1 VAGSDLL
8 SFLREL
14 QQECGGTIP
23 FERFMQEALYHPR
36 FGYYSANI
44 SNVGTRGDF
53 STSVT
58 MGDRLGL
65 SLTSWIATRARE
77 LDWKKITVIEI
88 GAGNGAL
95 ARSILRHLGWWK
107 RLQTDYM
114 IVETSPRLRELQHKT
129 LGRKASWLP
138 SVKEALEAS
147 SGRALILSNELV
159 DAFPCRL
166 FQKGDGGWEELGVR
180 IDEGGALAEVSL
192 GAIAPDHWF
201 ETLGALP
208 TGQRVERFDSYQ
220 AWLAEW
226 APLWKQGAM
235 LTVDYGD
242 LAAKLYGRRTGGSLR
257 AYWKHQRFTGMEIY
271 SRFGR
276 QDLTADVNFSDVIT
290 WGKQQGWNHRPLMTQ
305 GEFQQHWVS
314 KSHQSGVDNIPS
326 EASEAF
332 KVLEQSP

>member
-1 VAGSDLL
+1 MAGSNLL

-44 SNVGTRGDF
+44 SDVGTRGDF

-58 MGDRLGL
+58 LGDRLGH
-65 SLTSWIATRARE
+65 SLAAWIIARCRE
-77 LDWKKITVIEI
+77 LHWKKITVIEI
-88 GAGNGAL
+88 GAGNGVL
-95 ARSILRHLGWWK
+95 ARSILRYLGWWK
-107 RLQTDYM
+107 RFQTDYM
-114 IVETSPRLRELQHKT
+114 IVETSPRLRELQREA
-129 LGRKASWLP
+129 LGRKVSWHP

-180 IDEGGALAEVSL
+180 IGEDGALSEASL
-192 GAIAPDHWF
+192 GLIAPDHWF

-226 APLWKQGAM
+226 APLWKEGAM

-242 LAAKLYGRRTGGSLR
+242 LAAKLYARRTGGSLR

-271 SRFGR
+271 ARFGR
-276 QDLTADVNFSDVIT
+276 QDLTADVNFSDLIT
-290 WGKQQGWNHRPLMTQ
+290 WGKQLAWNHRPLITQ
-305 GEFQQHWVS
+305 GEFQEQWAS
-314 KSHQSGVDNIPS
+314 KSHQSGDKNILS